1 MKNFF
6 VLISLVAL
14 GFTARAIDP
23 LTIKST
29 ISEVTVFSQG
39 AQIYHSASYTIKPG
53 TTEVRI
59 EGISSFID
67 AKSIQ
72 LQATGNSIILD
83 TRYRLFYP
91 QPESKKNDA
100 TLSKSKKD
108 LEALQDSL
116 ELVNYDITELEDEI
130 NVLISAKNIITNNGA
145 VRGNGKVNDSI
156 NLLKQTVEY
165 YSSKMNEINKR
176 ILSLEKKKK
185 EKSKIKQRLSQRFNE
200 LQTYINQNANPNA
213 SQQGIPQIIVTL
225 STSENTSGKIYL
237 SYLVSTAGWTPIYDL
252 RSDSKSGKI
261 SLTYKAQVFQSSG
274 LDWDNIKLNIS
285 TNNPFVN
292 KTKPTLNPWYVDYL
306 TYQYKQELNEVTI
319 KSTRQIP
326 QAAFNQGF
334 VMKDKMEDL
343 PAAMDADQFT
353 KVVHQLISAEF
364 KIDLPYSIKSN
375 NEKVMVLIKKEDL
388 NTTFKYFTVPKMD
401 PGVYLVAQMTKMDN
415 LQLVPANANIFFD
428 GSYIGETYID
438 PTNIDDTL
446 NLSLGKDPNI
456 VTKRVLLKQK
466 SKDKIVQDK
475 RERTFMYQIEI
486 QNNKSSEVQV
496 IIQDQYPIT
505 TQSEIHI
512 ELTEKSNAKEL
523 PGNGVLEWEYTL
535 KPGENRKMEF
545 GFKIKH
551 PKDQQTTLGL

>member
-1 MKNFF
+1 MKTFITYIFF
-6 VLISLVAL
+6 IFCGLSFWANDHVTV
-14 GFTARAIDP
+14 
-23 LTIKST
+23 KSS

-39 AQIYHSASYTIKPG
+39 AQLYHTASYNIKPG
-53 TTEVRI
+53 ITEIHI
-59 EGISSFID
+59 EGISAFID

-72 LQATGNSIILD
+72 LQATGNSVILD

-91 QPESKKNDA
+91 QPETKKNDA
-100 TLSKSKKD
+100 NVSKSKRD
-108 LEALQDSL
+108 LELIQDSI
-116 ELVNYDITELEDEI
+116 EWITYDITELEDEI
-130 NVLISAKNIITNNGA
+130 NVLTAAKNIIMNNGA

-165 YSSKMNEINKR
+165 YSTKMNEINKR

-185 EKSKIKQRLSQRFNE
+185 EKAKIKQRLNQRYNE
-200 LQTYINQNANPNA
+200 LLTYINQNSNSNQT
-213 SQQGIPQIIVTL
+213 QQGIPQIIVTL
-225 STSENTSGKIYL
+225 STSENTTGKIYL
-237 SYLVSTAGWTPIYDL
+237 SYLVSSAGWTPIYDI

-274 LDWDNIKLNIS
+274 LDWENIKLNIS

-306 TYQYKQELNEVTI
+306 SYQYKNELQEVMI
-319 KSTRQIP
+319 KGVRQVP
-326 QAAFNQGF
+326 QAAYNQGF
-334 VMKDKMEDL
+334 FMKDKVEDL

-353 KVVHQLISAEF
+353 QVVHQLISAEF

-375 NEKVMVLIKKEDL
+375 NEKVMVLIKKQEL
-388 NTTFKYFTVPKMD
+388 NTNFKYFTVPKLD
-401 PGVYLVAQMTKMDN
+401 PGVYLVAQMTKMDE

-456 VTKRVLLKQK
+456 ITKRNLLKQK

-486 QNNKSSEVQV
+486 QNNKSSEIQV
-496 IIQDQYPIT
+496 VIQDQIPIT

-512 ELTEKSNAKEL
+512 ELTEKSNAKEI
-523 PGNGVLEWEYTL
+523 PGNGILEWEYTM

-551 PKDQQTTLGL
+551 PKDQQTNLGL